1 MVAVITIDALYWPKP
16 VITRDMRAWAVR
28 AINAGRSNKW
38 VAREFGVELGTVG
51 QWVRD
56 SSDRAKRMERI

>member
-1 MVAVITIDALYWPKP
+1 MAVITIDALYWPKP

-38 VAREFGVELGTVG
+38 VARELGVEPGTVG
-51 QWVRD
+51 QWVREVA
-56 SSDRAKRMERI
+56 RRTARLERI